1 MSVGKELLDVPF
13 DELIHSMAVA
23 IAEGQLALDRSSIQ
37 TLLALSKETTDVITS
52 ITEIIEPDERTI
64 AVKSGSTIPYSGA
77 KTRAGEV
84 QTVPMTL
91 LQAGLTPS
99 FYQFTEATMEVK
111 LSITLKET
119 AQPASSSSAATK
131 PAKRPFK
138 AHAAPVNFR
147 NAATYSYEAQGATVL
162 RATIRPT
169 PPPPRLVP
177 TTIAVN
183 ALTTPP
189 TVSISNQ

>member
-64 AVKSGSTIPYSGA
+64 AVKSGTDIPYSGA

-119 AQPASSSSAATK
+119 GQPASSAAAA

-177 TTIAVN
+177 TTITVN
-183 ALTTPP
+183 ALTKPP
-189 TVSISNQ
+189 TVSVSNQ

>member
-1 MSVGKELLDVPF
+1 
-13 DELIHSMAVA
+13 MAVA
-23 IAEGQLALDRSSIQ
+23 IAEGQLALDRSSIK
-37 TLLALSKETTDVITS
+37 TLLALSQETTDVITS

-64 AVKSGSTIPYSGA
+64 AVKSGTDIPYSGA

-119 AQPASSSSAATK
+119 GQPASSASSGASPAAA
-131 PAKRPFK
+131 PAKRMFK

-177 TTIAVN
+177 TTITVN
-183 ALTTPP
+183 AMTTPP
-189 TVSISNQ
+189 TVSVSSQ